1 MSIIYSV
8 LLLIDGVIYDFIC
21 YIYEIFY
28 ALADINIFSD
38 TTYDKITTKLY
49 VILGL
54 VMMFALAYSLLK
66 AVINPDDYAKGEQSI
81 NKLIPNVI
89 ISLAIIVVLPTVFE
103 FAMNFQHAVLTSNTI
118 YDFILSDGEADSTST
133 AVTVEPG
140 RETAFYTFS
149 AFFYPSEEFCSS
161 EEGGGITDLNECK
174 ENVKSNGDKW
184 YWPPSWG
191 NEEISLAQLD
201 SSILSGEA
209 SFRNY
214 TQFSDAVAENEA
226 SYTLIVSTVAGIFI
240 LYVLLNFCFDMAVR
254 VIKLAFYQLIAPIP
268 VICRILPGGKF
279 KDTFNTWVKQ
289 IVSIY
294 LEVFIRIFIMALS
307 VFLIDLVV
315 DYMTGTGATNINS
328 QLGNIGFVQRLIIQA
343 LLIMAVII
351 FMKQAPKLIG
361 DLFKLDTG
369 GMKLGLMDKLAMGGA
384 LTAGAVAGGGATMF
398 ARNTVSGFRKMGTNF
413 KEAKGIGKVGAIAG
427 GLIGT
432 AGSVAAG
439 TVSGAARS
447 GKAGLKAKNFKDMA
461 GAASSGAAAAGM
473 AKAKRDAY
481 RASHKI
487 NKEDL
492 GKLGSIPFVG
502 AAAAGALSSLNTGLG
517 HIKDTGGKAAQWAG
531 INMGLDALNHEKSV
545 ADEMMGFYKTMAGY
559 VEDNEMVANYAGLY
573 EAERKSEISDTVFD
587 SRRYQESLNA
597 RVSMMQND
605 SKYRGMNTNELY
617 NLAASEIDKNQ
628 FTRKRTASEMQAAI
642 EERQT
647 KLKMYDNLKKM
658 ATIKAVN
665 EKLNEKS
672 ADGTIIDGR
681 FQAVANQ
688 VEVFKKQN
696 ASFDFVRDMHSIEGV
711 TWDSSWDAIM
721 NSGDADAINTLMK
734 DFKSSQ
740 SPVSFFGDSE
750 MGKNK
755 SGEISAQIATK
766 IQEKKK
772 DGGK

>member
-1 MSIIYSV
+1 MEAV
-8 LLLIDGVIYDFIC
+8 LYNILLVIDGAIYDLVD
-21 YIYEIFY
+21 YVYDIFDF
-28 ALADINIFSD
+28 LAKINIFDNDMYGEITS
-38 TTYDKITTKLY
+38 KIY

-54 VMMFALAYSLLK
+54 IMMFILAYSLLK

-81 NKLIPNVI
+81 TKLIPNVL
-89 ISLAIIVVLPTVFE
+89 ISLAIIVLLPTVFS
-103 FAMNFQHAVLTSNTI
+103 FAMNFQEAILNNDTI
-118 YDFILSDGEADSTST
+118 PNFILGETNQDNVEDGSIDNDNGRMISYYAFQAFLHPNEEYCTSEGMSYDECAASDKIKGNGSWF
-133 AVTVEPG
+133 V
-140 RETAFYTFS
+140 
-149 AFFYPSEEFCSS
+149 
-161 EEGGGITDLNECK
+161 
-174 ENVKSNGDKW
+174 SNGDP
-184 YWPPSWG
+184 YSEVDANVRAG
-191 NEEISLAQLD
+191 N
-201 SSILSGEA
+201 

-214 TQFSDAVAENEA
+214 NVFGEAVRDGKMT
-226 SYTLIVSTVAGIFI
+226 YYYLISTIAGIF
-240 LYVLLNFCFDMAVR
+240 LLWVLANYCFDMAVR

-268 VICRILPGGKF
+268 VICRILPGGKS
-279 KDTFNTWVKQ
+279 KDVFDKWTKQ
-289 IVSIY
+289 TISTY
-294 LEVFIRIFIMALS
+294 LEVFIRIAIMSIGIFLLRLVINAVNNNQIAGLSELRIDKKFI
-307 VFLIDLVV
+307 VI
-315 DYMTGTGATNINS
+315 
-328 QLGNIGFVQRLIIQA
+328 A
-343 LLIMAVII
+343 LLIMGIII
-351 FMKQAPKLIG
+351 FIRQAPKLIG
-361 DLFKLDTG
+361 DIFHLDTG

-398 ARNTVSGFRKMGTNF
+398 ARNTVSGFRKMGANF
-413 KEAKGIGKVGAIAG
+413 KEAKGIGRVGAIAG

>member
-8 LLLIDGVIYDFIC
+8 LLLLDGVIYDFVC
-21 YIYEIFY
+21 YVYEIFY
-28 ALADINIFSD
+28 ELADINIFSND
-38 TTYDKITTKLY
+38 AYNEITNEITQKIY

-54 VMMFALAYSLLK
+54 VMLFVLAYSLLK

-81 NKLIPNVI
+81 TKLIPNVL
-89 ISLAIIVVLPTVFE
+89 ISLAIIVLLPTVFE
-103 FAMNFQHAVLTSNTI
+103 FAMNFQHAVLTNNTI
-118 YDFILSDGEADSTST
+118 YNLFLDENEVDSAST
-133 AVTVEPG
+133 TVEPG

-161 EEGGGITDLNECK
+161 DDGGNTTDINACK
-174 ENVKSNGDKW
+174 ENVKSNGGKW

-191 NEEISLAQLD
+191 NEEISLSQLD

-214 TQFSDAVAENEA
+214 TQFSDAVSENEA
-226 SYTLIVSTVAGIFI
+226 TYTFIVSTVAGIYI

-254 VIKLAFYQLIAPIP
+254 VLKLAFYQLIAPIP

-289 IVSIY
+289 TVSVY
-294 LEVFIRIFIMALS
+294 LEVFIRIFVMAIS

-315 DYMTGTGATNINS
+315 RYFDSGELTAQI
-328 QLGNIGFVQRLIIQA
+328 GNVGFVQKLIIQA
-343 LLIMAVII
+343 LLIMAVVI

-398 ARNTVSGFRKMGTNF
+398 ARNTVSGFRKMGANF
-413 KEAKGIGKVGAIAG
+413 KEAKGIGRVGAIAG

-481 RASHKI
+481 KASHMV

-502 AAAAGALSSLNTGLG
+502 AAAAGALSSLNTILG

-665 EKLNEKS
+665 EKLNDKS
-672 ADGTIIDGR
+672 ADGTIVDGR

-711 TWDSSWDAIM
+711 VWDSNWDAIM

-734 DFKSSQ
+734 DFKSAQ

>member
-38 TTYDKITTKLY
+38 TTYNEITTKLY

-161 EEGGGITDLNECK
+161 EDGGSTTDLNACK
-174 ENVKSNGDKW
+174 EKVLSNGGKW

-315 DYMTGTGATNINS
+315 DYMTGTGAPNINS

-369 GMKLGLMDKLAMGGA
+369 GMKLGLMDKLAMGGVFA
-384 LTAGAVAGGGATMF
+384 AGGAVGSLISSRGNPMA
-398 ARNTVSGFRKMGTNF
+398 
-413 KEAKGIGKVGAIAG
+413 AI
-427 GLIGT
+427 
-432 AGSVAAG
+432 
-439 TVSGAARS
+439 R
-447 GKAGLKAKNFKDMA
+447 GLKYGNKNKDFKVI
-461 GAASSGAAAAGM
+461 GQEAAYAAT
-473 AKAKRDAY
+473 KRDAY
-481 RASHKI
+481 QNGITRRQIMSDRLRKSFGFDTKYEQETKKIDYQTKGIDEQIEEIKNQIETAKEPLLRDRVSDRLKGNNDFIKAKDDIENRVKKKLAEEKSNYTASI
-487 NKEDL
+487 SYEVDEQY
-492 GKLGSIPFVG
+492 
-502 AAAAGALSSLNTGLG
+502 
-517 HIKDTGGKAAQWAG
+517 DTGTLDSNGNHIMATRRVTRTETG
-531 INMGLDALNHEKSV
+531 NLDALRKFIQKNQHNLNAEQVTKFSQAIAGAEKRLVSQYVTDNVTQAAGTDGAGDHVLENLV
-545 ADEMMGFYKTMAGY
+545 ADIRSDGILNSVMMDASGQSQLSA
-559 VEDNEMVANYAGLY
+559 
-573 EAERKSEISDTVFD
+573 SD
-587 SRRYQESLNA
+587 R
-597 RVSMMQND
+597 ND
-605 SKYRGMNTNELY
+605 ILTSAQLWDV
-617 NLAASEIDKNQ
+617 L
-628 FTRKRTASEMQAAI
+628 
-642 EERQT
+642 
-647 KLKMYDNLKKM
+647 DNLGGN
-658 ATIKAVN
+658 ISN
-665 EKLNEKS
+665 
-672 ADGTIIDGR
+672 
-681 FQAVANQ
+681 
-688 VEVFKKQN
+688 
-696 ASFDFVRDMHSIEGV
+696 
-711 TWDSSWDAIM
+711 
-721 NSGDADAINTLMK
+721 
-734 DFKSSQ
+734 
-740 SPVSFFGDSE
+740 
-750 MGKNK
+750 
-755 SGEISAQIATK
+755 EISALNRQTSNVTQQTIGLEHNVSELNREKQEIQAQKVNEQNRKYRVSSDIASRPPGG
-766 IQEKKK
+766 
-772 DGGK
+772 GGK

>member
-8 LLLIDGVIYDFIC
+8 LLLLDGVIYDFVC
-21 YIYEIFY
+21 YVYEIFY
-28 ALADINIFSD
+28 ALADINIFSND
-38 TTYDKITTKLY
+38 AYNEITQKIY

-54 VMMFALAYSLLK
+54 VMLFVLAYSLLK

-81 NKLIPNVI
+81 TKLIPNVL
-89 ISLAIIVVLPTVFE
+89 ISLAIIVLLPTVFE
-103 FAMNFQHAVLTSNTI
+103 FAMNFQHAVLTNNTI
-118 YDFILSDGEADSTST
+118 YNLFLDENEVDSAST
-133 AVTVEPG
+133 TVEPG

-161 EEGGGITDLNECK
+161 DDGGNTTDINACK
-174 ENVKSNGDKW
+174 ENVKSNGGKW

-191 NEEISLAQLD
+191 NKEISLSQLD

-214 TQFSDAVAENEA
+214 TQFSDAVSENEA
-226 SYTLIVSTVAGIFI
+226 TYTFIVSTVAGIYI

-289 IVSIY
+289 TVSVY
-294 LEVFIRIFIMALS
+294 LEVFIRIFVMAIS

-315 DYMTGTGATNINS
+315 RYFDSGELTAQI
-328 QLGNIGFVQRLIIQA
+328 GNVGFVQKLIIQA
-343 LLIMAVII
+343 LLIMAVVI

-461 GAASSGAAAAGM
+461 GAASTGAAGAGA
-473 AKAKRDAY
+473 AKAKRAAY
-481 RASHKI
+481 KASHKI
-487 NKEDL
+487 NKSDL
-492 GKLGSIPFVG
+492 GAVGDIPFLG
-502 AAAAGALSSLNTGLG
+502 AAAAGTLSSLNTGWG
-517 HIKDTGGKAAQWAG
+517 HVTDTGDRVLQWAG
-531 INMGLDALNHEKSV
+531 IDNIQALMDDNKNIDDISSKKKALRSAAEDLIVSESNKAGDGKSFGTSMSTKHLRELRQEMEAKRGTEGFQAAQDNYDSYLKTFVDQVQNQALLSTDSWNGLDESVQADLGDTRIAAKNYRDILRNNLGTKYV
-545 ADEMMGFYKTMAGY
+545 ADAKITASMLDERNSLDVNSEQLKSIGDKLKNAKT
-559 VEDNEMVANYAGLY
+559 NN
-573 EAERKSEISDTVFD
+573 
-587 SRRYQESLNA
+587 
-597 RVSMMQND
+597 SM
-605 SKYRGMNTNELY
+605 KINELRQKREK
-617 NLAASEIDKNQ
+617 NGDK
-628 FTRKRTASEMQAAI
+628 K
-642 EERQT
+642 
-647 KLKMYDNLKKM
+647 
-658 ATIKAVN
+658 
-665 EKLNEKS
+665 
-672 ADGTIIDGR
+672 
-681 FQAVANQ
+681 
-688 VEVFKKQN
+688 
-696 ASFDFVRDMHSIEGV
+696 
-711 TWDSSWDAIM
+711 
-721 NSGDADAINTLMK
+721 
-734 DFKSSQ
+734 
-740 SPVSFFGDSE
+740 
-750 MGKNK
+750 
-755 SGEISAQIATK
+755 
-766 IQEKKK
+766 
-772 DGGK
+772 

>member
-161 EEGGGITDLNECK
+161 EDGGSTTDLNACK
-174 ENVKSNGDKW
+174 EKVLSNGGKW

-315 DYMTGTGATNINS
+315 DYMTGTGAPNINS

-384 LTAGAVAGGGATMF
+384 LTAGAVAGGGLTAG
-398 ARNTVSGFRKMGTNF
+398 ARNAVAGYKNF
-413 KEAKGIGKVGAIAG
+413 KDTKGQGVWARTKAVGGAVTSTVAG
-427 GLIGT
+427 VT
-432 AGSVAAG
+432 
-439 TVSGAARS
+439 SGAARS

-461 GAASSGAAAAGM
+461 GAATAGATAAVTARVVRD
-473 AKAKRDAY
+473 AKAERYKANDKNTFTGRVTDFVDTA
-481 RASHKI
+481 
-487 NKEDL
+487 KE
-492 GKLGSIPFVG
+492 
-502 AAAAGALSSLNTGLG
+502 
-517 HIKDTGGKAAQWAG
+517 WAG
-531 INMGLDALNHEKSV
+531 IYDVEGFKADNKIIDDINARKKAVRTSVEGVIDGEANKASSSFSYGGYSATELRQKMLDIQNARAGTLRDANGNAISVSQAQQAYDEYRFNFSQALQNATLSQSQ
-545 ADEMMGFYKTMAGY
+545 
-559 VEDNEMVANYAGLY
+559 Y
-573 EAERKSEISDTVFD
+573 EAISDTGVKAKLAEANAEAQALKVTL
-587 SRRYQESLNA
+587 SRNLDKDYVKNSGFTKDNVMGDLSVSGGPLKDIGDRLDLKKAQNNA
-597 RVSMMQND
+597 EI
-605 SKYRGMNTNELY
+605 SKL
-617 NLAASEIDKNQ
+617 
-628 FTRKRTASEMQAAI
+628 
-642 EERQT
+642 ERQ
-647 KLKMYDNLKKM
+647 
-658 ATIKAVN
+658 KA
-665 EKLNEKS
+665 EKAKE
-672 ADGTIIDGR
+672 
-681 FQAVANQ
+681 
-688 VEVFKKQN
+688 KKQ
-696 ASFDFVRDMHSIEGV
+696 
-711 TWDSSWDAIM
+711 
-721 NSGDADAINTLMK
+721 
-734 DFKSSQ
+734 
-740 SPVSFFGDSE
+740 
-750 MGKNK
+750 
-755 SGEISAQIATK
+755 
-766 IQEKKK
+766 
-772 DGGK
+772 